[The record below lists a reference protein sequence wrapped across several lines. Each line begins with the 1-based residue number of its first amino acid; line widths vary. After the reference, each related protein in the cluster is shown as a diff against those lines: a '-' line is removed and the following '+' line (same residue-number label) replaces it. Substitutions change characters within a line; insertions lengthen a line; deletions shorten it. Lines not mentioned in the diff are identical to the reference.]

1 MMMNHNCPVC
11 NKAGLPDYRAIQTI
25 CPQCNS
31 DLKPFLLLHSISKPT
46 SNKANL
52 FALFGMALITCVLAI
67 LYFNTISEKTKFA
80 SESSKS
86 IIQLQDSIKTL
97 QITFAKPQATQPEIK
112 SSEKEI
118 VIQYK
123 VKNGDYPSKIAQFFY
138 NDWKMYKKIEADNN
152 LTQPYILKVGQ
163 ILTIKLKQE

>member
-1 MMMNHNCPVC
+1 MNHNCPVC
-11 NKAGLPDYRAIQTI
+11 NKAGLPDYRATQTI

-46 SNKANL
+46 SNKANK
-52 FALFGMALITCVLAI
+52 FALFGGALVACVLAI
-67 LYFNTISEKTKFA
+67 LFFYFIPDNKQIA
-80 SESSKS
+80 SENSKT
-86 IIQLQDSIKTL
+86 IIQLKDSIKTL
-97 QITFAKPQATQPEIK
+97 QADFAKSQIVQPENK
-112 SSEKEI
+112 SSEREI

-152 LTQPYILKVGQ
+152 LTQPYNLKVGQ
-163 ILTIKLKQE
+163 LLTIKLKQE

>member
-52 FALFGMALITCVLAI
+52 FALFGMALITCVLVI
-67 LYFNTISEKTKFA
+67 LYFNSISDKTQIA
-80 SESSKS
+80 SENSET
-86 IIQLQDSIKTL
+86 IFQLQDSIKTL
-97 QITFAKPQATQPEIK
+97 QTTFSNSQTVQSEIK
-112 SSEKEI
+112 STEKEI